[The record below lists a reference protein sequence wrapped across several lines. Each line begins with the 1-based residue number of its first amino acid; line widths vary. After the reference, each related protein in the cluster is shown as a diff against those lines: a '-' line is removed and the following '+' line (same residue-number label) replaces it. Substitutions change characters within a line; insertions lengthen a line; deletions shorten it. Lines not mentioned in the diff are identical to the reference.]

1 MVLIDEIN
9 GVKFYDGMDYDYA
22 LNYNKEELIV
32 FFIKDIESVLDN
44 KKKSKKRNDVIDSL
58 LGNIDKE
65 DIASNISNN
74 VIETKPIPQNTQTA
88 KVPKSKKAS
97 LKDSPFSKFRV
108 ILPTLMKIFTAK
120 YQKKCQ

>member
-65 DIASNISNN
+65 DIKDISVENIMNDYIYIYLTNGYLDEVSDI
-74 VIETKPIPQNTQTA
+74 VISKFKLREKYKPIFGQ
-88 KVPKSKKAS
+88 
-97 LKDSPFSKFRV
+97 F
-108 ILPTLMKIFTAK
+108 
-120 YQKKCQ
+120 